1 MSRRD
6 AQRWLEAAV
15 RLGYLA
21 RALLYVVVALAA
33 IAVAAGQG
41 GQTEDTSGAMRSL
54 SQRPFGGALLL
65 VIAVGLAGYA
75 VWRAWQA
82 IAFTEDVSTVE
93 MLAKRTYRAGRAVLY
108 GLLAWTAGSIA
119 VGAVGGDDDR
129 ESTLLEAVLALPGGR
144 ILGVGVGVGVLVFAG
159 AQGYRAATRAFEDQF
174 PMRRLPADRRRTVA
188 IVGALGYWARCVVF
202 GIVGV
207 FVVVAAWEF
216 DPERARGFDEALAEV
231 SRRPYGPWLLGTVAL
246 GLLAF
251 GLYSAAQ
258 ARYREIEV
266 DG

>member
-1 MSRRD
+1 MNRRG

-33 IAVAAGQG
+33 IAVASGPG

-65 VIAVGLAGYA
+65 VLVVGLAGYT

-82 IAFTEDVSTVE
+82 IAFTEDVSTAE

-108 GLLAWTAGSIA
+108 GLLAWTAGSI
-119 VGAVGGDDDR
+119 VLGAVGGDDDR
-129 ESTLLEAVLALPGGR
+129 ESTLPEAVLALPGGR
-144 ILGVGVGVGVLVFAG
+144 ILGVGVGIGVFAG
-159 AQGYRAATRAFEDQF
+159 AQGYRAATRAFEDRF
-174 PMRRLPADRRRTVA
+174 PMRRLAADRRRTVA

-202 GIVGV
+202 GIGV

-216 DPERARGFDEALAEV
+216 HPQRARGFDDALAEL

-251 GLYSAAQ
+251 GLFSAAQ
-258 ARYREIEV
+258 ARYRDIEV